1 MANWA
6 WKPNRHFD
14 SFSSSMACGKAAL
27 SMKKRIQPFR
37 AIPDKSALAPA
48 WRLVGSLQ
56 PQRAP
61 TTPAALDETRPA
73 AIDNLKPFTWDQ
85 AASLCSLLATIAGGS
100 YWLLVINGVSAWS
113 IEFMRP

>member
-6 WKPNRHFD
+6 WKPNRHFG

-27 SMKKRIQPFR
+27 SMKKRIRPFR
-37 AIPDKSALAPA
+37 AIPDKSAPVRAIPDKSAPA
-48 WRLVGSLQ
+48 WHPVGSLQ

-73 AIDNLKPFTWDQ
+73 AINNLKPLTWIAETDKII
-85 AASLCSLLATIAGGS
+85 AATRVHQMLDAHQ
-100 YWLLVINGVSAWS
+100 
-113 IEFMRP
+113 

>member
-6 WKPNRHFD
+6 WKPNNHFG

-37 AIPDKSALAPA
+37 AIPDKSAPA
-48 WRLVGSLQ
+48 WHPVGSLQ

-61 TTPAALDETRPA
+61 TPPAALDEIRAA
-73 AIDNLKPFTWDQ
+73 AINNLKPFTWTAETDEII
-85 AASLCSLLATIAGGS
+85 AA
-100 YWLLVINGVSAWS
+100 VSRVHPMLDAHH
-113 IEFMRP
+113 